1 MGRRGAAACA
11 VVLGALCLAQSAQAA
26 PHAVIRWA
34 SHGVPHI
41 KATSWK
47 NLGFGYGYALA
58 SMDICPVADQY
69 VTVRAQR
76 SRFFG
81 PDATWV
87 FHGNGATQTN
97 LNSDIFFQRIND
109 TQVVEKL
116 LTQAPPQGPRPQVRA
131 IVRGYVAGYNR
142 YLAKTGVDHIPDPAC
157 RGAAWVTPISEID
170 AYRRFYELALL
181 ASQAVAIDGIAGA
194 QPLVP
199 APGTGSETQA
209 QMLAELRERLPLGG
223 VGSNAVALGSAAT
236 HNGHGMLLGNP
247 HFPWD
252 GSERFFQSQLTIPG
266 KIDVAGGSLLGV
278 PLVLIGHTAHM
289 AWSHTVS
296 TAFRFTPFELKLV
309 PGSPTTY
316 LYDGRPREMKRDVV
330 TVQVPDGQG
339 GLKPYTRTLY
349 STVQGPIL
357 TSILG
362 LPLFPWTPA
371 QAYAMGDANASNFR
385 YLNHFFDVDR
395 AQSSAA
401 VLRTLEHN
409 QGIPW
414 VNTIAADDRGR
425 ALYADISVVPNVPDA
440 KAQRCVNGA
449 LGLAATQILPGLP
462 ILDGSTSDCA
472 WDVDPDALQP
482 GTFGPS
488 HLPHLFRRDYVTNSN
503 DSYWLS
509 NPEHPLEG
517 FARIIGS
524 ERTARSLRTRNGL
537 TMVADRIADGGFT
550 KLSQLEDLV
559 SNDRQY
565 AGVLWRDELAA
576 MCEAHPMIVSPT
588 NGLVDVSEACP
599 ILKAWNQSDDLD
611 AAGALLFRR
620 FASHALASPTP
631 GVNTANP
638 FATPFDA
645 GDPVHTPRGLAT
657 DSPAVQAALA
667 DAVSDLR
674 SAKIPLA
681 AGLRGYQYEKRGDEK
696 IPIHGGPGTLGDFNA
711 INVSWVPG
719 VGYPD
724 VPHGSSFI
732 EAVRFTG
739 NGCPQSRS
747 ILTYSQSVS
756 PESPYFGD
764 QTWMFSR
771 KQFNPMRFCE
781 RQLARDPQLRIEH
794 VG

>member
-1 MGRRGAAACA
+1 MGRRGALFLA
-11 VVLGALCLAQSAQAA
+11 VVVATLCMAQAA
-26 PHAVIRWA
+26 AAKPHAVIRWA

-41 KATSWK
+41 KATNWT

-81 PDATWV
+81 PDETWT

-97 LNSDIFFQRIND
+97 LNSDVFFQRIND

-116 LTQAPPQGPRPQVRA
+116 LARQAPQGPRREVRA

-142 YLAKTGVDHIPDPAC
+142 YLARTGVDHIADPTC
-157 RGAAWVTPISEID
+157 RGKDWVTPITEID

-181 ASQAVAIDGIAGA
+181 ASQAVAIDGIGGA

-199 APGTGSETQA
+199 APGTGTKTQA
-209 QMLAELRERLPLGG
+209 QMLDELREKLPLGG
-223 VGSNAVALGSAAT
+223 VGSNAVALGKAAT
-236 HNGHGMLLGNP
+236 RNGHGMLLGNP

-266 KIDVAGGSLLGV
+266 KLNVAGGSLLGV
-278 PLVLIGHTAHM
+278 PLVLIGHTAHA

-296 TAFRFTPFELKLV
+296 TAFRFTPYELKLV

-316 LYDGRPREMKRDVV
+316 IYDGQPREMTRDDV
-330 TVQVPDGQG
+330 TVQVPDGKG

-349 STVQGPIL
+349 SSVQGPIL

-371 QAYAMGDANASNFR
+371 QAYAMADANAANFR
-385 YLNHFFDVDR
+385 YLNHFFEVDR
-395 AQSSAA
+395 AQSAAA
-401 VLRTLEHN
+401 VLKTLERN

-414 VNTIAADDRGR
+414 VNTIAADDRGK
-425 ALYADISVVPNVPDA
+425 ALYADISVVPNVSDA
-440 KAQRCVNGA
+440 KAQQCVNGA
-449 LGLAATQILPGLP
+449 LGLAAGQILPGLP
-462 ILDGSTSDCA
+462 ILDGSTSGCA

-482 GTFGPS
+482 GIFGPS
-488 HLPHLFRRDYVTNSN
+488 HLPRLMRDDYVTNSN
-503 DSYWLS
+503 DSYWLA
-509 NPEHPLEG
+509 NPRQPLEG
-517 FARIIGS
+517 FARIIGN
-524 ERTARSLRTRNGL
+524 ERAARSLRTRNGL
-537 TMVADRIADGGFT
+537 TMVAARIAGGGFT

-576 MCEAHPMIVSPT
+576 MCEAHPMIVSPSS
-588 NGLVDVSEACP
+588 GLVDVSEACP
-599 ILKAWNQSDDLD
+599 IIAAWNQSDDLD

-638 FATPFDA
+638 FATPFDVS
-645 GDPVHTPRGLAT
+645 DPVNTPRGLAT

-667 DAVSDLR
+667 DAVNDLR
-674 SAKIPLA
+674 SAKIPLD
-681 AGLRGYQYEKRGDEK
+681 AGLRGYQYERRGDEK
-696 IPIHGGPGTLGDFNA
+696 VPIHGGPGTLGVFNA

-732 EAVRFTG
+732 EAVRFNG
-739 NGCPQSRS
+739 SGCPQSQS

-756 PESPYFGD
+756 SESPYFAD
-764 QTWMFSR
+764 QTRMFSN
-771 KQFNPMRFCE
+771 KQWNPMRFCE
-781 RQLARDPQLRIEH
+781 RQLRRDPQLRIQR

>member
-1 MGRRGAAACA
+1 MGLLCAAQG
-11 VVLGALCLAQSAQAA
+11 VQAK

-41 KATSWK
+41 KASNWT

-87 FHGNGATQTN
+87 FRGNGATQTN
-97 LNSDIFFQRIND
+97 LNSDLFFQRIND
-109 TQVVEKL
+109 TQVVEAL
-116 LTQAPPQGPRPQVRA
+116 LGHDPPQGPRREVRA
-131 IVRGYVAGYNR
+131 IVRGYVAGYDR
-142 YLAKTGVDHIPDPAC
+142 YLDEVGVDHIPDPTC
-157 RGAAWVTPISEID
+157 RGKAWVTPITEID

-194 QPLVP
+194 QPLTP
-199 APGTGSETQA
+199 APSSGSKTQA
-209 QMLAELRERLPLGG
+209 QMLQELKQRLPLGG
-223 VGSNAVALGSAAT
+223 IGSNAVALGSAAT
-236 HNGHGMLLGNP
+236 HSGHGMLLGNP

-266 KIDVAGGSLLGV
+266 KLDVAGGSLLGV
-278 PLVLIGHTAHM
+278 PLVLIGHTAHA

-316 LYDGRPREMKRDVV
+316 IYDGQPREMKRDLV
-330 TVQVPDGQG
+330 TVQVPDGNG
-339 GLKPYTRTLY
+339 GLKPFTRTLY
-349 STVQGPIL
+349 STLQGPIL

-371 QAYAMGDANASNFR
+371 QAYAMGDANAANFR
-385 YLNHFFDVDR
+385 YLNHFFEVDR
-395 AQSSAA
+395 AQSAAA
-401 VLRTLEHN
+401 VLKTLERN

-414 VNTIAADDRGR
+414 VNTIAADDRGK
-425 ALYADISVVPNVPDA
+425 ALYADISVVPNVSDA
-440 KAQRCVNGA
+440 KAKDCVNGA
-449 LGLAATQILPGLP
+449 LGLAAGQILPGLP
-462 ILDGSTSDCA
+462 ILDGSTSACA
-472 WDVDPDALQP
+472 WGVDPDALQP

-488 HLPHLFRRDYVTNSN
+488 HLPRLVRDDYVTNSN
-503 DSYWLS
+503 DSYWLA
-509 NPEHPLEG
+509 NPQQPLEG

-537 TMVADRIADGGFT
+537 TMVADRIAAGGFRS
-550 KLSQLEDLV
+550 LGQLEDLV
-559 SNDRQY
+559 MNDRQY

-576 MCEAHPMIVSPT
+576 MCTAHPMILSPT

-599 ILKAWNQSDDLD
+599 VLKGWNQADDLD
-611 AAGALLFRR
+611 ANGALLFRR
-620 FASHALASPTP
+620 FATHALGSLTP
-631 GVNTANP
+631 GANTSNP
-638 FATPFDA
+638 FATPFDV
-645 GDPVHTPRGLAT
+645 GDPVHTPRGLAS
-657 DSPAVQAALA
+657 DSPVVQSALA

-674 SAKIPLA
+674 SAKIPLD
-681 AGLRGYQYEKRGDEK
+681 AGLRGYQYEKRGEEK
-696 IPIHGGPGTLGDFNA
+696 IPIHGGPGTLGVFDA
-711 INVSWVPG
+711 INVSWVAG
-719 VGYPD
+719 VGYPN

-732 EAVRFTG
+732 EAVRFKG
-739 NGCPQSRS
+739 DGCPQSQS

-756 PESPYFGD
+756 SESPYFAD
-764 QTWMFSR
+764 QTRMFSR
-771 KQFNPMRFCE
+771 KRWSPMRFCE
-781 RQLARDPQLRIEH
+781 RQLQRDPHLRVQR